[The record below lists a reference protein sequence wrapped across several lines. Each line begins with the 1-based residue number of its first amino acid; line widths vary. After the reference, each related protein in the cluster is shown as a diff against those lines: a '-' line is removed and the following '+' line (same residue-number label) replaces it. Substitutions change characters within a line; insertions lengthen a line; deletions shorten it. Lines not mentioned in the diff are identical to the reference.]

1 MGAHFEE
8 VQKYLACTN
17 HILYCNQICI
27 NDKVYKALKPEH
39 RAVLDKAV
47 AEALQEMRPR
57 LEEIDKSNKD
67 ILIKGGMKMIE
78 YDNSFFSDVLDIQGV
93 KDLYRRIDNATN
105 GLGNVLVD
113 SLAAA
118 ARQAQPA
125 EPAPAP
131 AAE

>member
-8 VQKYLACTN
+8 VQNFLACTN

-27 NDKVYKALKPEH
+27 NDKVYKALSPEH

-67 ILIKGGMKMIE
+67 ILVKGNMKLIE
-78 YDNSFFSDVLDIQGV
+78 YDTSFFSDVLDIQGV
-93 KDLYRRIDNATN
+93 KDLYKRIDTATN

-113 SLAAA
+113 I
-118 ARQAQPA
+118 
-125 EPAPAP
+125 EK
-131 AAE
+131 